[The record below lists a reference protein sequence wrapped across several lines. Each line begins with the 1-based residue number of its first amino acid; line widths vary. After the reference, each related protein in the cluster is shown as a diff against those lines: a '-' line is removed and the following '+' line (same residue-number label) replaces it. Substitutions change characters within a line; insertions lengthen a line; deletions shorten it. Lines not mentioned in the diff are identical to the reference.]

1 MPTPNSFRNE
11 LLDSRSRLSGR
22 TRADLASNRNDK
34 QWEAG
39 DKIMQR
45 TIVLA
50 AVALLTAQIHAAQ
63 GVPADLQDAIRL
75 RAQAVAKKDAA
86 VWDRLTTADFTTVL
100 EDGHLQTKAER
111 LTQLKGEKPEA
122 LPPPPLAERF
132 STHGNTVIQR
142 TQGQDRS
149 WIITVWVKDGQ
160 DWRVA
165 AVQITQAP
173 KK

>member
-1 MPTPNSFRNE
+1 
-11 LLDSRSRLSGR
+11 
-22 TRADLASNRNDK
+22 
-34 QWEAG
+34 
-39 DKIMQR
+39 MQR

-50 AVALLTAQIHAAQ
+50 AVALALTAQIHAAPE
-63 GVPADLQDAIRL
+63 VPADLQEAIRL

-111 LTQLKGEKPEA
+111 LSQLKGEKPEA

-142 TQGQDRS
+142 TQGQDHS
-149 WIITVWVKDGQ
+149 WIITVWVKDGR

-165 AVQITQAP
+165 AVQITPAP

>member
-1 MPTPNSFRNE
+1 MDICRATEIDLDGILE
-11 LLDSRSRLSGR
+11 L
-22 TRADLASNRNDK
+22 
-34 QWEAG
+34 QAG

-45 TIVLA
+45 TIVLS
-50 AVALLTAQIHAAQ
+50 AVALALTAQIHAAQ
-63 GVPADLQDAIRL
+63 VPADLQEAIRL

-86 VWDRLTTADFTTVL
+86 VWDRLTTDDFTTVL
-100 EDGHLQTKAER
+100 EDGHLQTKGER
-111 LTQLKGEKPEA
+111 LSQLKGEKPEA

-165 AVQITQAP
+165 AVQITPAQ

>member
-1 MPTPNSFRNE
+1 MSHAR
-11 LLDSRSRLSGR
+11 LDWPLGER
-22 TRADLASNRNDK
+22 TLFIAARTSLYVRPDDERRTIP
-34 QWEAG
+34 G

-45 TIVLA
+45 TIVLGMVVLA
-50 AVALLTAQIHAAQ
+50 LTAQIHAAQ
-63 GVPADLQDAIRL
+63 EVPEGLQEAIRL

-100 EDGHLQTKAER
+100 EDGHLQTKADR
-111 LTQLKGEKPEA
+111 LIQLKGEKPEA
-122 LPPPPLAERF
+122 LPPAPLAERF

-142 TQGQDRS
+142 TQAQDRS
-149 WIITVWVKDGQ
+149 WIMTVWVKDGQ

-165 AVQITQAP
+165 AVQITPAP

>member
-1 MPTPNSFRNE
+1 
-11 LLDSRSRLSGR
+11 
-22 TRADLASNRNDK
+22 
-34 QWEAG
+34 
-39 DKIMQR
+39 MQR
-45 TIVLA
+45 TMIVLA
-50 AVALLTAQIHAAQ
+50 AVALVLTAHIHGAQ
-63 GVPADLQDAIRL
+63 ELPADLQAAIRL

-86 VWDRLTTADFTTVL
+86 VWDRFTTPDFTTVL
-100 EDGHLQTKAER
+100 EDGQLQTKAER

-142 TQGQDRS
+142 TQAQDRS
-149 WIITVWVKDGQ
+149 WIMTVWIKDRQ

-165 AVQITQAP
+165 AVQITPAP

>member
-1 MPTPNSFRNE
+1 
-11 LLDSRSRLSGR
+11 
-22 TRADLASNRNDK
+22 
-34 QWEAG
+34 
-39 DKIMQR
+39 MQR
-45 TIVLA
+45 TTVFA
-50 AVALLTAQIHAAQ
+50 AVALVLTAQIHAAQ
-63 GVPADLQDAIRL
+63 EVPADLQEAIRL

-86 VWDRLTTADFTTVL
+86 VWDRLTTADFTAVL
-100 EDGHLQTKAER
+100 EDGQLQTKAER

-132 STHGNTVIQR
+132 ATHGNTVIQR

-165 AVQITQAP
+165 AVQITPAP

>member
-1 MPTPNSFRNE
+1 MLVSLLLVGPT
-11 LLDSRSRLSGR
+11 LLRTGTTIWGGR
-22 TRADLASNRNDK
+22 EEHATNGSACGGCPGPD
-34 QWEAG
+34 G
-39 DKIMQR
+39 PGPCR
-45 TIVLA
+45 TGSPRGLE
-50 AVALLTAQIHAAQ
+50 
-63 GVPADLQDAIRL
+63 GAIRL

-100 EDGHLQTKAER
+100 EDGRLQTKADR

-132 STHGNTVIQR
+132 STHGNTVSQR

-149 WIITVWVKDGQ
+149 WIITVWVKDDQ

-165 AVQITQAP
+165 AVQITPAP

>member
-1 MPTPNSFRNE
+1 
-11 LLDSRSRLSGR
+11 
-22 TRADLASNRNDK
+22 
-34 QWEAG
+34 
-39 DKIMQR
+39 MQR
-45 TIVLA
+45 TVALA
-50 AVALLTAQIHAAQ
+50 AVALALAAQ
-63 GVPADLQDAIRL
+63 VNVAQEVPAGLQEAIRL

-111 LTQLKGEKPEA
+111 LAQLKGEKPEA

-165 AVQITQAP
+165 AVQITPAP

>member
-1 MPTPNSFRNE
+1 M
-11 LLDSRSRLSGR
+11 
-22 TRADLASNRNDK
+22 
-34 QWEAG
+34 
-39 DKIMQR
+39 MQR

-50 AVALLTAQIHAAQ
+50 ILVLGLPTHIQAAQ
-63 GVPADLQDAIRL
+63 NIPADLQEAIRL

-86 VWDRLTTADFTTVL
+86 VWDRLTTPDFTTVL
-100 EDGHLQTKAER
+100 EDGRLQTKGER
-111 LTQLKGEKPEA
+111 LTQLKGETPEA

-149 WIITVWVKDGQ
+149 WVITVWIKEVQ

-165 AVQITQAP
+165 AVQITPAP
-173 KK
+173 TK

>member
-1 MPTPNSFRNE
+1 
-11 LLDSRSRLSGR
+11 
-22 TRADLASNRNDK
+22 
-34 QWEAG
+34 
-39 DKIMQR
+39 MQR
-45 TIVLA
+45 TVALAVVVLA
-50 AVALLTAQIHAAQ
+50 LTTQIDAAKQ
-63 GVPADLQDAIRL
+63 LPAGLQETIRL
-75 RAQAVAKKDAA
+75 RAEAVAKKDAA

-100 EDGHLQTKAER
+100 EDGRLQAKAER

-149 WIITVWVKDGQ
+149 WIITVWVKDGR

-165 AVQITQAP
+165 AVQITPAP
-173 KK
+173 APGRSANH